1 MKFLN
6 LIYPSILLALQ
17 ITHTLSAPL
26 STPTGQDLVERQE
39 SGGENLTATGSPGPE
54 ATAAGTTST
63 GTTGTGTTGT
73 GTTGTGNPGA
83 GATAALTTGTGTGYI
98 AGNGGIE

>member
-6 LIYPSILLALQ
+6 LIYPTILLALQ
-17 ITHTLSAPL
+17 INHTLSAPL
-26 STPTGQDLVERQE
+26 STLTGQDLVERQE
-39 SGGENLTATGSPGPE
+39 SGGENFTATGSPGPE
-54 ATAAGTTST
+54 ATAA
-63 GTTGTGTTGT
+63 GTTGT

-83 GATAALTTGTGTGYI
+83 GATAALTGYI